1 MTLTN
6 QFYFLQSVVQS
17 LNIFYDLIDFNI
29 IMNLSFIKCYDNCTF
44 ITTSLCV
51 YDISPAGAICSCI
64 FIPLFLR
71 NRNQI
76 ILLYPEQ
83 NSLLVQIWR

>member
-1 MTLTN
+1 
-6 QFYFLQSVVQS
+6 
-17 LNIFYDLIDFNI
+17 
-29 IMNLSFIKCYDNCTF
+29 MNLSFIKCYKNCIF

-51 YDISPAGAICSCI
+51 YDFSPAICSCI

-71 NRNQI
+71 NRNRI